1 MEADSNFMQNKPN
14 YGGSGGDRTQATRKE
29 NIMNAINLREILE
42 TQKTFLERL
51 YFVLVRT
58 GYRRDRG
65 DIAFVPINDT
75 LEVQF
80 KLNIADLIEES
91 SIAVFNDLIE
101 RADLSIEEVLE
112 AAFENTERMLQP
124 RLEKMSDILPI
135 PMDIDIPMYVL
146 TNERKIFGAG
156 AILYSGMKERLESVV
171 GEDFIVIPSSVHETI
186 IVPSFLT
193 STSITDIIKEVN
205 RTTVSELEV
214 LSDRPYK
221 LVNDREL
228 IDA

>member
-1 MEADSNFMQNKPN
+1 MQNKPKLW
-14 YGGSGGDRTQATRKE
+14 GSGGDRTQATRKE
-29 NIMNAINLREILE
+29 NIMNAINLREIVE

-91 SIAVFNDLIE
+91 SVAVFNDLIE
-101 RADLSIEEVLE
+101 RVDLSIEEVLE
-112 AAFENTERMLQP
+112 AAFENTENMLQP

-146 TNERKIFGAG
+146 TNKRKTFGAG
-156 AILYSGMKERLESVV
+156 AILYSGMKERLESIV